1 MLNLSV
7 DGNLKEA
14 AHNLYDYLRRLD
26 KMRKKRI
33 VVSPVP
39 YQGIG
44 EAINER
50 LNRASQKNDKKI

>member
-1 MLNLSV
+1 
-7 DGNLKEA
+7 
-14 AHNLYDYLRRLD
+14 
-26 KMRKKRI
+26 MRKKRI